1 MAGVDERRGIW
12 ECAVCGRD
20 NPERQSACILCE
32 TPRGGAAGYEVDERE
47 EARAIELIH
56 AAELEFSRQLGQ
68 PISLR
73 IFGRPQ
79 PTTVAEA
86 EALIAETRAQ
96 ILEQEEPSSGIE
108 DR

>member
-1 MAGVDERRGIW
+1 MAGVDERRGVW
-12 ECAVCGRD
+12 ECTVCGRD
-20 NPERQSACILCE
+20 NPERNSACILCE
-32 TPRGGAAGYEVDERE
+32 TPRGGVEQEVDERE
-47 EARAIELIH
+47 EARAIELLH
-56 AAELEFSRQLGQ
+56 AAELEFSRQLGE

-73 IFGRPQ
+73 IFGRPR

-96 ILEQEEPSSGIE
+96 IREQQDEPQPGAE